1 MMLPPLPQLDRSSAA
16 AVWMHGVKVV
26 FGFSLIFLV
35 FFLPAFLDAQVLAPG
50 DGLAYYLPAFYA
62 PKTLWTDLVSG
73 GYPLMGDPQ
82 NMTWYPPA
90 RLLSLIPGTW
100 NGFVLLAY
108 VLAASFTYGYVYQL
122 TASAFASTIAGLVYG
137 MSGFMMAHLGH
148 ITIIHAAAWIPLLIW
163 ALERLRLR
171 WTASWML
178 IGIGATA
185 CCVLAGHPQITIYGL
200 GLGTFYALWRGG
212 ATPSGRWAYY
222 RLVFGI
228 LMIGVALSAIQ
239 IIPTIELSR
248 LSNRAAMTF
257 AEFSMPGL
265 PREQLLQ
272 FLFPHLFGGPFFFAG
287 LAKGPYQLPYWGKWN
302 VAEITGYVGFL
313 PLMLAG
319 IGVAS
324 RGLHQ
329 RSIVNF
335 WLAVGLIAFLL
346 AMGGDTVLGH
356 WLYHVPIYNKFRAP
370 GRHFVE
376 VALSC
381 SVLAGFG
388 VAAIE
393 SRLVSRGLMRRT
405 IGVSIAIIG
414 VGLIS
419 VFWQAAAWQAKA
431 AKVGIVALR
440 LSPWENPA
448 IGVPLILFG
457 LSLIGLVLW
466 YRCPQHKLTMALLV
480 AIVILNLGNFGW
492 FWEWRVLSP
501 SRQRI
506 EPNSTVQTY
515 RRLLQTQHERMLT
528 LNAVEAAFIQ
538 PFFQPNLARRQAMQ
552 NHAVFPN
559 MTRLWG
565 LPSLDAYS
573 PFVLTRLSQ
582 LLQMT
587 SGGTLG
593 QNPLSLVDRSIDLM
607 ATRYLLLPHAT
618 APASSPFAGSPRWC
632 LVEQTAS
639 GLIYENLLVLPR
651 TWLVSETIALPAA
664 QVLSTIQ
671 ASQLPDGRV
680 YEPRKMALVEDPKAL
695 FETVGLQPT
704 DRAEILKLEAT
715 RVTIQTQ
722 TAAPTFLVLSD
733 VFYPGWSATIDGK
746 PTKIFQ
752 TNYVQRG
759 VQVPSGKHLVEYR
772 FEPMSFKLGAGITLS
787 ALFGGVYGLW
797 RINRSRRTNAV

>member
-1 MMLPPLPQLDRSSAA
+1 MMIQPQRDRLFDASS
-16 AVWMHGVKVV
+16 WIHTGKVV
-26 FGFSLIFLV
+26 CGFSSIFLL
-35 FFLPAFLDAQVLAPG
+35 FFSPALVAGQSLAPG
-50 DGLAYYLPAFYA
+50 DGLAYYLPAFYSA
-62 PKTLWTDLVSG
+62 KTLWTDQLAG

-90 RLLSLIPGTW
+90 RLLSLIPGSW

-122 TASAFASTIAGLVYG
+122 TASALAATIAGLIYG

-148 ITIIHAAAWIPLLIW
+148 ATIIHAAAWMPLLIW
-163 ALERLRLR
+163 ALERLCQGR
-171 WTASWML
+171 TARWML
-178 IGIGATA
+178 IGMGATA

-212 ATPSGRWAYY
+212 SATLGRWGYY

-228 LMIGVALSAIQ
+228 LLIGVALSTIQ

-248 LSNRAAMTF
+248 LSERATMTF
-257 AEFSMPGL
+257 EQFSMPGL
-265 PREQLLQ
+265 PREQLWQ

-287 LAKGPYQLPYWGKWN
+287 LAKGPYQLSYWGRWN

-319 IGVAS
+319 IGAIAA
-324 RGLHQ
+324 RHQ
-329 RSIVNF
+329 RSVVNF
-335 WLAVGLIAFLL
+335 WLGVGLITFLL

-393 SRLVSRGLMRRT
+393 SRWVSRRLMRRT
-405 IGVSIAIIG
+405 IGVSIAVIG
-414 VGLIS
+414 LGLIS
-419 VFWQAAAWQAKA
+419 ICAQSAAWQAKA
-431 AKVGIVALR
+431 AKVGIVALQF
-440 LSPWENPA
+440 SPWENPA
-448 IGVPLILFG
+448 VGVPLILFG
-457 LSLIGLVLW
+457 LSLIALVLW
-466 YRCPQHKLTMALLV
+466 YRWPQHRVMMGLLV

-506 EPNSTVQTY
+506 EPNRTVQTY
-515 RRLLQTQHERMLT
+515 RCLLQTQHERMLT

-538 PFFQPNLARRQAMQ
+538 PFFEPNLAKRQAMQ

-573 PFVLTRLSQ
+573 PLILTRLSQ
-582 LLQMT
+582 MLQMT

-607 ATRYLLLPHAT
+607 ATRYLLIPQGT
-618 APASSPFAGSPRWC
+618 ALPFAGSPRWR

-639 GLIYENLLVLPR
+639 GQMYENLQVLPR
-651 TWLVSETIALPAA
+651 TWLVPETIALPAA

-671 ASQLPDGRV
+671 TSKLPDGRG
-680 YEPRKMALVEDPKAL
+680 YAPRQMALVEDPKAL
-695 FETVGLQPT
+695 FKPVALQLT
-704 DRAEILKLEAT
+704 DGAEILKLEAT
-715 RVTIQTQ
+715 QIQIQTQ

-733 VFYPGWSATIDGK
+733 VFYPGWQATIDGK

-759 VQVPSGKHLVEYR
+759 VQLPAGNHLIEYR
-772 FEPMSFKLGAGITLS
+772 FEPMSFKLGAGITLD
-787 ALFGGVYGLW
+787 ALFGGACWLL
-797 RINRSRRTNAV
+797 RMRRLPENSHSSGS